1 MVVENKTNGSLSKT
15 AFVNNAYD
23 GSRPPSPN
31 GSISTV
37 CTDMGLPPHSDG
49 MDPDS
54 KRDIK
59 SNKKGNCCWRLRH
72 AIRGL
77 WGTRMTENPKNREQY
92 VKTTIRELI
101 VYIFFLVD
109 LCLLTFGMM
118 STNTYYYTKVM
129 MDMFLNS
136 PTSGP
141 TFSTITN
148 MQDFWK
154 VLQGPIMDGLYWD
167 KWYNDDPI
175 DINGSFI
182 YYENLLLG
190 VPRIRQLKIQ
200 NGSCTVPKDFR
211 KEIDSCYGLY
221 TTSMEEKQTFGPGVG
236 TAWKYYNADELGGS
250 THWGLLATYSGAGYY
265 LDLTRDRKTTTA
277 MLQDLKE
284 NLWVDRGTR
293 AVFIDFSTYNGNINL
308 FCIVRLVV
316 EFPVTGGALTSSQ
329 FRTVKLLRYV
339 TTYDYFIM
347 GCEIVFCVFILYYI
361 VEEILELRI
370 HAFAYFHSVWNC
382 LDILVI
388 ALSLFAIVFNIYR
401 TLSVEEL
408 LGGLL
413 KDSRRYADFEFLAF
427 WQTQF
432 NNMVAVNVFFAWVK
446 VFKYVSFNKTMTQLS
461 STLARCAK
469 DILGFAIMFFI
480 IFFAYAQLGYLIFGI
495 QVKDFSTFSNCI
507 FTQFRIILGDFDF
520 PAIEKAN
527 RILGPIYFTT
537 YVFFVFFVLLNM
549 FLAIINDTYSEVKE
563 DLSKKKSEFELS
575 DLIKK
580 VSGCLFKVFVF
591 F

>member
-1 MVVENKTNGSLSKT
+1 MVVDNKTNGSLSKT

-37 CTDMGLPPHSDG
+37 CTDMGLPPHGEG

-54 KRDIK
+54 KRDVK
-59 SNKKGNCCWRLRH
+59 SNKKGGFCWRLGR

-77 WGTRMTENPKNREQY
+77 WGTRMTENPKDREQY

-101 VYIFFLVD
+101 VYIFFLID

-129 MDMFLNS
+129 MDMFLHS
-136 PTSGP
+136 PSSGP
-141 TFSTITN
+141 TFNTITN
-148 MQDFWK
+148 MQEFWK
-154 VLQGPIMDGLYWD
+154 VLQGPIVDGLYWD

-190 VPRIRQLKIQ
+190 VPRIRQLKIK

-221 TTSMEEKQTFGPGVG
+221 TSSMEDKQTFGPGVG
-236 TAWKYYNADELGGS
+236 TA
-250 THWGLLATYSGAGYY
+250 
-265 LDLTRDRKTTTA
+265 TTCTQYRERTA
-277 MLQDLKE
+277 WYRSVLHHHVIMD
-284 NLWVDRGTR
+284 
-293 AVFIDFSTYNGNINL
+293 VFKHH
-308 FCIVRLVV
+308 V
-316 EFPVTGGALTSSQ
+316 LTSCP
-329 FRTVKLLRYV
+329 T
-339 TTYDYFIM
+339 
-347 GCEIVFCVFILYYI
+347 
-361 VEEILELRI
+361 
-370 HAFAYFHSVWNC
+370 
-382 LDILVI
+382 
-388 ALSLFAIVFNIYR
+388 
-401 TLSVEEL
+401 
-408 LGGLL
+408 
-413 KDSRRYADFEFLAF
+413 SRLA
-427 WQTQF
+427 
-432 NNMVAVNVFFAWVK
+432 

-469 DILGFAIMFFI
+469 DILGFAVMFFI

-520 PAIEKAN
+520 PAIENAN

-580 VSGCLFKVFVF
+580 ALLNVKTKFNRKSNKQGDSDAENNDIAIDVWKSNLQELGHSDEEIDSKFKQFDTDGDGFLSYQEQNNMKKNLEDEKDQLSKDIKAMGTQDEDGVNKGDCKRMNKQIDTMENNLDKMENKITEIMARMEALKGGGGIGAP
-591 F
+591 